1 MIAALLHPFR
11 WLRIFFQ
18 VATGSEVTGLPEG
31 YGLGGADPMTLDEEM
46 DPDWDGDWN
55 EEEIE
60 VGD

>member
-18 VATGSEVTGLPEG
+18 VATGSQVTGLPA
-31 YGLGGADPMTLDEEM
+31 GANDPFSLDEEM

-60 VGD
+60 ID